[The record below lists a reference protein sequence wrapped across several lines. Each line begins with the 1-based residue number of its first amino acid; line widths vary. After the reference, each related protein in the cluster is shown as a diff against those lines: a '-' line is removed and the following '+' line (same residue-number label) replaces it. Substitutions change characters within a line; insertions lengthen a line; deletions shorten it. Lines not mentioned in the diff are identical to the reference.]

1 MWAACQA
8 LWSSVREGEPGK
20 SWREQLRPL
29 DNELKSVK
37 TAAEGDELVAVV
49 INSLPEQAQQRGVFP
64 ETALRER
71 FANVFRVARQLA
83 LVPAEGASLPVYL
96 LSFIQGFL
104 IATPSELITQDE
116 LEDKEFDFSKLDT
129 YDITNR
135 AK

>member
-1 MWAACQA
+1 LWAACQA
-8 LWSSVREGEPGK
+8 LWSGVRDGEPGK
-20 SWREQLRPL
+20 SWRDSLRPL
-29 DNELKSVK
+29 DNELKAVK
-37 TAAEGDELVAVV
+37 MAAEGDELVAVV
-49 INSLPEQAQQRGVFP
+49 INSLPETAQNRGVFP
-64 ETALRER
+64 ETALRDR

-96 LSFIQGFL
+96 LSFIQGCL

-116 LEDKEFDFSKLDT
+116 LENKEFDFSKLDT

>member
-1 MWAACQA
+1 MWASCQA

-29 DNELKSVK
+29 TTEINAVK
-37 TAAEGDELVAVV
+37 EAAEGDELVSVV
-49 INSLPEQAQQRGVFP
+49 INSLPETAQKRGVFP

-71 FANVFRVARQLA
+71 FVNVYNVARRLA
-83 LVPAEGASLPVYL
+83 LVPSEGASIPVYF
-96 LSFIQGFL
+96 LSYLQDLL
-104 IATPSELITQDE
+104 IANPTEPITEDE
-116 LEDKEFDFSKLDT
+116 LLDKEFDFSKLDT